1 MKRRTGTKWFSLWFT
16 LVVIENLC
24 VMHVLTLDLGM
35 CNGTLG
41 IGSGEVQDHQLEA
54 SSAFDLVSTGPQ
66 NARLHKEI
74 YGGAWCPLNTI
85 KSGVRE
91 WLKVSL
97 HGHHVITGVVTQ
109 GRYGK
114 GTGREYL
121 RQYLLEYR
129 KDFGDEDWI
138 VYRGKEGNEIIE
150 GNWDTTTAVYRKLD
164 PPIFASDIRIVPI
177 NEHPRVVCLRL
188 ELHGC
193 LDTSGLRQ
201 YTINA
206 PDEDTDGA
214 SDLTWTK
221 GSVEIGKLFDGS
233 YSMISPEEENPS
245 GWLNWTRKGSR
256 PLELIFEFDSPRK
269 FTKLFLFT
277 SNRFSHGKE
286 VFKRAQIWFSIG
298 GQFYNDGPI
307 TFEYVPD
314 SILETPRNVSIP
326 LKGKVG
332 QFVKVNLI
340 YSSNLISISEVD
352 FESTEL
358 EDHFPIEVE
367 KSPETEVKNK
377 PTEKVPNLSEEE
389 KEEFVHIV
397 DGEDHMKEVEMAT
410 NNMEM
415 EILVGIL
422 TAITLLLLFL
432 FIAVLLYSRRQKFL
446 NSPTSRSLN
455 PFQEINMKDLLLNIS
470 PTTAQDPI
478 ASTTVV
484 LSSSGA
490 PITTTITGSGSLDD
504 SGRHSASNHEEGIF
518 NNFYD
523 QYHAPLF
530 EESRPR
536 WHSAT
541 QLPDAATAAKHRLSN
556 NNNAFRTP
564 SMTSEYASVDI
575 QNLTEK
581 PGGTHNLG
589 GVKTL
594 GNAGNNS
601 NNTLGGCYVEG
612 RRYNLGQFF
621 PRIASDPPS
630 RKAYTTNSV
639 REIKNLPTIE
649 TVWNL
654 TTSAQNFSKQSNISL
669 CEIPKAQIRPKEV
682 CGPGVKGEVLRCEMD
697 SNYSN
702 IPIIIAARS
711 VPGRVSRE
719 DFNREAH
726 LLASL
731 NHENMVSLLGVLSS
745 TSEDGSLS
753 RSTLLEY
760 SLLGDLCSTLQRKV
774 ESYATLLNYA
784 CQIASG
790 MKYLFSRNI
799 VHKDLAA
806 RNCILFEDSRI
817 KISDIAQG
825 MTMFKEDYSEVK
837 GQSHAP
843 IRWQPWESVL
853 LGRITGFSNVW
864 SFGVTFWEILNH
876 CRSRP
881 FDFFTDMEVVKN
893 AEHFYYNDSQ
903 QVFLSQ
909 PEVCEKEV
917 WEVIEECWTKE
928 EGTRISFH
936 EIHMFLKRKLLSVDG
951 AN

>member
-256 PLELIFEFDSPRK
+256 PLELIFESI
-269 FTKLFLFT
+269 
-277 SNRFSHGKE
+277 
-286 VFKRAQIWFSIG
+286 KRAQIWFSIG
-298 GQFYNDGPI
+298 GQFYNEGPI

-719 DFNREAH
+719 DFKTVKLIFLHPSIMKTWCLSWE
-726 LLASL
+726 
-731 NHENMVSLLGVLSS
+731 SLL
-745 TSEDGSLS
+745 
-753 RSTLLEY
+753 Y
-760 SLLGDLCSTLQRKV
+760 STLQRKV

-806 RNCILFEDSRI
+806 RNCILFEDCRI

-853 LGRITGFSNVW
+853 LGRIT
-864 SFGVTFWEILNH
+864 
-876 CRSRP
+876 
-881 FDFFTDMEVVKN
+881 VVKN